1 MLFPTAIF
9 AIAQEAIPLLRFPEE
24 IGPGLAKGLAAEMTR
39 YVLLSGLV
47 TKKWRRNPN
56 NK

>member
-24 IGPGLAKGLAAEMTR
+24 IGPGLAKGLAAEMIR
-39 YVLLSGLV
+39 YVLLSGLI
-47 TKKWRRNPN
+47 TKK
-56 NK
+56 